1 MTGSKPARPDQVAT
15 AAHTTQAVPVTR
27 QPFDGFK
34 AVISVVASLAPAAL
48 VLITLTLLQKAL
60 PSIQEFGLRF
70 VVGTDWNPV
79 TNDFAALPGIFGTVA
94 TSFLAIAIALPVG
107 VAVAVILVE
116 PGQTRIRG
124 VIGIGIELLAA
135 IPSVVYGIWA
145 LYVLAPW
152 AYEHIESPV
161 SLRLPTIG
169 LFSDPAPRGLF
180 TAALVLAVMI
190 LPTLTAISRD
200 VIRAVPRGMKEN
212 SIALGATWWETTWKV
227 ILPSARAG
235 IFGATILALG
245 RALGETIAVT
255 MVIGN
260 AYVIPHSIF
269 SPAYTLSAVIA
280 NEFSEATGN
289 LYPAALIELGL
300 ILIAVTLVVN
310 IFALLLVHST
320 TRDARLTA

>member
-1 MTGSKPARPDQVAT
+1 MGT
-15 AAHTTQAVPVTR
+15 AVPTAQALPVTR
-27 QPFDGFK
+27 RPFDGFK
-34 AVISVVASLAPAAL
+34 AVIGVVASLVPAAL
-48 VLITLTLLQKAL
+48 VLITLTLLQQAR
-60 PSIQEFGLRF
+60 PAIQQFGLRF
-70 VVGTDWNPV
+70 VVGTAWNPV
-79 TNDFAALPGIFGTVA
+79 TNDFGALPGIFGTVA
-94 TSFLAIAIALPVG
+94 TSFMALALALPVG

-152 AYEHIESPV
+152 AYEHVEIPV
-161 SLRLPTIG
+161 AGRLTTVG
-169 LFSDPAPRGLF
+169 FLADPAPRGLF

-200 VIRAVPRGMKEN
+200 VIRAVPRGLKEN
-212 SIALGATWWETTWKV
+212 AIALGATWWETTWKV

-269 SPAYTLSAVIA
+269 SPAYTLSAIIA
-280 NEFSEATGN
+280 NEFSEATGPI
-289 LYPAALIELGL
+289 YPAALIELGL
-300 ILIAVTLVVN
+300 ILIMVTLVVN
-310 IFALLLVHST
+310 VFALLLVHST
-320 TRDARLTA
+320 SREASLAA